1 MAAYKD
7 YVNNLKEFA
16 HINKDLNIFTA
27 ESLVSDSDVNEKGLL
42 KITPTSVSQPEIET
56 HLKGQERV

>member
-1 MAAYKD
+1 VAAYKD

-42 KITPTSVSQPEIET
+42 KITPTSFS
-56 HLKGQERV
+56 